1 VKWVD
6 RENLH
11 APDVERL
18 DGLVCNGWYMY
29 NPDHWPPSHRKA
41 LFTSFHVTTRNS
53 SAKKLLAPHLRE
65 YYVRQFGSIGCR
77 DHGTLRRFLELG
89 VDAHYSACVTLT
101 LQGSPGV
108 KKNGSILVVDPFYH
122 VTEDWEYQNWQL
134 KRLLSPVDLDRVVR
148 MDNVDRGIRHH
159 SIEERMQN
167 VRRYLDQITA
177 ADFVITS
184 RIHAALPAIALGTPV
199 YFTLAGYD
207 RNASSMDRFD
217 GITELFQILPPERFP
232 FSSRKRWGK
241 LLRWAKMHYLIPLS
255 PASEPLRLEPA
266 EVPVAVQEQV
276 AALAQ
281 GIESE
286 VEAYLRSLP

>member
-1 VKWVD
+1 
-6 RENLH
+6 
-11 APDVERL
+11 
-18 DGLVCNGWYMY
+18 
-29 NPDHWPPSHRKA
+29 
-41 LFTSFHVTTRNS
+41 
-53 SAKKLLAPHLRE
+53 
-65 YYVRQFGSIGCR
+65 
-77 DHGTLRRFLELG
+77 
-89 VDAHYSACVTLT
+89 
-101 LQGSPGV
+101 
-108 KKNGSILVVDPFYH
+108 
-122 VTEDWEYQNWQL
+122 
-134 KRLLSPVDLDRVVR
+134 
-148 MDNVDRGIRHH
+148 
-159 SIEERMQN
+159 
-167 VRRYLDQITA
+167 
-177 ADFVITS
+177 
-184 RIHAALPAIALGTPV
+184 ALPAIALGTPV